1 VDGERLRQ
9 LRQQL
14 RMSQAALRDE
24 LNRRL
29 ERSYDKPKI
38 SRWEN
43 RREPIPKDVVTQ
55 LEAMTAVHPREPSVT
70 VLANQKGGVG
80 KTTSALNLAFALRA
94 AKKRVL
100 LIDMD
105 PQASATVGLLADQAV
120 EAYRQK
126 RTVAHA
132 ILHGVPL
139 RHVILAEG
147 YRAAADRGLPFDLVP
162 SHIDLA
168 EVDGRREPGFDA
180 VLRERLDEVQGA
192 YDHIVVDAPP
202 NLGMLTWMALT
213 AGRDAL
219 VPVRTEPYDTMGVG
233 LILST
238 INKVQRRLNPRLRL
252 AGVLPTQFDRRK
264 LVDRE
269 VLLQLMTALGDNGP
283 VLEPVP
289 ESAIFGH
296 AARDGRIALEAYPGA
311 KAAQVYARLAAAI
324 AAETPPPRAKPA
336 GVGEREGA

>member
-1 VDGERLRQ
+1 VDGEQ
-9 LRQQL
+9 
-14 RMSQAALRDE
+14 
-24 LNRRL
+24 RRRPL
-29 ERSYDKPKI
+29 HGARSGSGNGP
-38 SRWEN
+38 
-43 RREPIPKDVVTQ
+43 
-55 LEAMTAVHPREPSVT
+55 PSVI

-94 AKKRVL
+94 GGRRVL
-100 LIDMD
+100 LVDMD
-105 PQASATVGLLADQAV
+105 PQASATAGLLAQRSID
-120 EAYRQK
+120 AYREE
-126 RTVAHA
+126 RTVAHV

-139 RHVILAEG
+139 QQAIHSEG
-147 YRAAADRGLPFDLVP
+147 AAAASERGLPFDLVP

-180 VLRERLDEVQGA
+180 ALRERLDEMRSA

-213 AGRDAL
+213 AGQDVL

-238 INKVQRRLNPRLRL
+238 INKVQRRLNPKLRL
-252 AGVLPTQFDRRK
+252 AGVLPTQYDRRK
-264 LVDRE
+264 SVDRE
-269 VLLQLMTALGDNGP
+269 VLLQLVTALGENGP

-289 ESAIFGH
+289 ESAVFGH

-311 KAAQVYARLAAAI
+311 KAAQVYARLAAAL
-324 AAETPPPRAKPA
+324 AAGRPLPRAEA
-336 GVGEREGA
+336 ASAHEREGA